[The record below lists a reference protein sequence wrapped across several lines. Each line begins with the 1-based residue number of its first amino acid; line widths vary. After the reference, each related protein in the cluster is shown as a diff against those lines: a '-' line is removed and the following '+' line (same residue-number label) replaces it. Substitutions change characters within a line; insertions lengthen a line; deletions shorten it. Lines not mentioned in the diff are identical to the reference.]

1 MAEFWALGVAPHF
14 MSEHHQETVAI
25 KPRILP
31 RDFIDVCLGFPIGL
45 LLVTLFF
52 GVPALAAFLIARAF
66 GVSIDLS
73 LIAAFVAYCLFYG
86 FFLLFMVRRLTVAPD
101 GLHFHRVLG
110 SPKFLAWERIS
121 SVVVAPRSEVVI
133 RGWLWP
139 PFPSREI
146 TPSLSALQHY
156 RISWDGGFCYYPP
169 ARVEDFEQYVVSK
182 IQTRSA

>member
-1 MAEFWALGVAPHF
+1 
-14 MSEHHQETVAI
+14 MSEHNQEPVVI

-31 RDFIDVCLGFPIGL
+31 RDLIDVCLGLPIGL
-45 LLVTLFF
+45 LLASLFF
-52 GVPALAAFLIARAF
+52 GVPAFVAFVMARVF
-66 GVSIDLS
+66 GVSIYSS

-86 FFLLFMVRRLTVAPD
+86 FFLLFMVRRLTVASD

-121 SVVVAPRSEVVI
+121 SVEVAPRNEVIV

-156 RISWDGGFCYYPP
+156 RISWDGGYCYYPP

-182 IQTRSA
+182 IQVRKASGV